1 MAEVVKM
8 PRMSDTMTEGVIVAW
23 HKKVGDK
30 IKSGDLLAE
39 IETDKAVMEFESFQ
53 EGVLLYIGAEKGAAV
68 PVDTVIAILGK
79 EGEDYKAALDAA
91 GNTPSPSVKKEEA
104 KPIETKTETVLT
116 VVALS
121 NERVKASPL
130 AKKIAEESEFKNFS
144 SFFGN

>member
-1 MAEVVKM
+1 MAEAIRLG
-8 PRMSDTMTEGVIVAW
+8 RMTDTMEEGFLAELNIKA
-23 HKKVGDK
+23 GDK

-104 KPIETKTETVLT
+104 KPKKKKKKTTQ
-116 VVALS
+116 
-121 NERVKASPL
+121 
-130 AKKIAEESEFKNFS
+130 
-144 SFFGN
+144 